1 MAIEV
6 AQATVSIVPN
16 LKGAPQKITED
27 LGIEKIG
34 DDSGKKLGLGIV
46 GKLKG
51 VFAAAAIGKV
61 IGDTLSAGADLQQSL
76 GGIETLFKDNADVV
90 KNYASQAYKTA
101 GISMNDYMENV
112 TSFSAALIKS
122 MDGDT
127 AAAAELANTAM
138 IDMADN
144 ANKMGTDMSSIQA
157 AYQGFA
163 KGNYTL
169 LDNLKLGYGGTKTE
183 MERLLADA
191 SKLSGVEYN
200 IDNLD
205 DVYEAIHVIQTDLG
219 ITGTTAAEAAT
230 TFSGSFA
237 SMKAAAT
244 DLMANLAL
252 GNDITPQI
260 QALGES
266 ISTFLTGNLLPMLG
280 NIVTQ
285 IPTILGQ
292 LPGFLAG
299 IIPQLIPIAGQMIQ
313 GLLNGIVQNIPVF
326 VAGLGQL
333 VSSAFTALTGADW
346 AGIGGSIIDALGTA
360 FASLVDIA
368 AGIWSS
374 VVSVFTGGIDV
385 KAIGTAAWDALKGI
399 ATRIWENVKKIFSVS
414 PKVKAIATG
423 AWNTITS
430 TATTLWSGVKN
441 IFEGAAPKVKAIA
454 TTAWDTL
461 STTASNIW
469 NGVKEIFGSFEI
481 EWPDFGTL
489 ASKAFDGL
497 KNAAKSA
504 WDWVKGLFGGGA
516 SDETVT
522 AVQGSTTEME
532 NALKN
537 CNLVISEVDTGTI
550 ETANTFVTESVGN
563 WETEVSGATLTIP
576 TVQTSAMAV
585 ALQEVQSKVSS
596 MKSAMNFSWSL
607 PTLHGSLPSISVS
620 MRSASSSDGK
630 TTVSYPVFNVGYR
643 WFAEGGIFNQP
654 TVIGVG
660 EAGAEAALPLDQF
673 WRRLDAEFDRSGSG
687 ATINNYIEINGAT
700 DPVAYA
706 DELARELQMQLKRA

>member
-6 AQATVSIVPN
+6 AQATVSIIPN

-144 ANKMGTDMSSIQA
+144 ANKMGTDMQSIQT

-163 KGNYTL
+163 KQNYTM
-169 LDNLKLGYGGTKTE
+169 LDNLKLGYGGTKEE

-219 ITGTTAAEAAT
+219 ITGTTAQEAAT
-230 TFSGSFA
+230 TFKGSFD

-260 QALGES
+260 QALGDS
-266 ISTFLTGNLLPMLG
+266 VATFVTGNLLPMLS

-292 LPGFLAG
+292 LPSFLAG

-313 GLLNGIVQNIPVF
+313 GLISGIIQNIPVF
-326 VAGLGQL
+326 VAGVGELIT
-333 VSSAFTALTGADW
+333 SAFQALIGADW
-346 AGIGGSIIDALGTA
+346 GGIAGNIVSLLGAGWSALGEVATGI
-360 FASLVDIA
+360 FDGIASI
-368 AGIWSS
+368 
-374 VVSVFTGGIDV
+374 FGGKIDV
-385 KAIGTAAWDALKGI
+385 KAIGTAAWDAIKGV
-399 ATRIWENVKKIFSVS
+399 ASRLWEAVKKIFSVS

-423 AWNTITS
+423 AWNAVTT
-430 TATTLWSGVKN
+430 TATSIFNTAKGV
-441 IFEGAAPKVKAIA
+441 FENTAPKVKAVV
-454 TTAWDTL
+454 TTAWDAI
-461 STTASNIW
+461 STTASTVW
-469 NGVKEIFGSFEI
+469 SAVKETFGSFEI
-481 EWPDFGTL
+481 EWPNFGEL

-532 NALKN
+532 AALKN
-537 CNLVISEVDTGTI
+537 ANLVISEVDTGTI

-585 ALQEVQSKVSS
+585 ALQEVQNKVSS

-673 WRRLDAEFDRSGSG
+673 WRRLDAEFDRSGTG

>member
-16 LKGAPQKITED
+16 LKGAQQKIATD
-27 LGIEKIG
+27 LGIDKVGNNAGDSLSKALLGKI
-34 DDSGKKLGLGIV
+34 KTLGI
-46 GKLKG
+46 G
-51 VFAAAAIGKV
+51 VAIGKM

-163 KGNYTL
+163 KGQYTL
-169 LDNLKLGYGGTKTE
+169 LDNLKLGYGGTKQE

-299 IIPQLIPIAGQMIQ
+299 IIPQLIPIAGQMVVGLVQ
-313 GLLNGIVQNIPVF
+313 GIIHNIPVF

-333 VSSAFTALTGADW
+333 VMSAFTALTGADW
-346 AGIGGSIIDALGTA
+346 GGIGSGIVSVLGGALNGLLDV
-360 FASLVDIA
+360 AS
-368 AGIWSS
+368 GIFSS
-374 VVSVFTGGIDV
+374 VASIFGGKIDV

-461 STTASNIW
+461 SATASTIW

-489 ASKAFDGL
+489 ASKAFEGL

-673 WRRLDAEFDRSGSG
+673 WRRLDAEFDRSGTG

>member
-1 MAIEV
+1 M
-6 AQATVSIVPN
+6 
-16 LKGAPQKITED
+16 
-27 LGIEKIG
+27 
-34 DDSGKKLGLGIV
+34 
-46 GKLKG
+46 
-51 VFAAAAIGKV
+51 
-61 IGDTLSAGADLQQSL
+61 
-76 GGIETLFKDNADVV
+76 
-90 KNYASQAYKTA
+90 
-101 GISMNDYMENV
+101 
-112 TSFSAALIKS
+112 
-122 MDGDT
+122 
-127 AAAAELANTAM
+127 
-138 IDMADN
+138 
-144 ANKMGTDMSSIQA
+144 
-157 AYQGFA
+157 
-163 KGNYTL
+163 
-169 LDNLKLGYGGTKTE
+169 YGGTKQE

-219 ITGTTAAEAAT
+219 ITGTTAQEAAT

-299 IIPQLIPIAGQMIQ
+299 IIPQLIPIAGQMIM
-313 GLLNGIVQNIPVF
+313 GLVNGIIQNIPVF
-326 VAGLGQL
+326 VAGLGDL
-333 VSSAFTALTGADW
+333 VGCGLEALLGADW
-346 AGIGGSIIDALGTA
+346 SGIGSTIVNLLGTA
-360 FASLVDIA
+360 FSGLLDIVT
-368 AGIWSS
+368 GIWSS
-374 VVSVFTGGIDV
+374 VTSIFTGKIDV
-385 KAIGTAAWDALKGI
+385 KAIGTAAWDAIKGV
-399 ATRIWENVKKIFSVS
+399 ATRLWEGVKKIFSVS
-414 PKVKAIATG
+414 PKAKAIATG

-461 STTASNIW
+461 STTASSIW
-469 NGVKEIFGSFEI
+469 SSVKEIFGSFEI